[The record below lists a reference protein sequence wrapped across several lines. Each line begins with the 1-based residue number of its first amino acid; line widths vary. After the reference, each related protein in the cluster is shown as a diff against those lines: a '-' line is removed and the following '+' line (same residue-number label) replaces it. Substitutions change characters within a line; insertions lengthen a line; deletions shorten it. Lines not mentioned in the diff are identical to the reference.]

1 MKKFDVVTFK
11 DNEFTLDVR
20 TDKSNETVWLTQ
32 NEMAKLFNVTKD
44 NIGLHINNI
53 YNENELDL
61 STTEESSVVQTEG
74 TRRVKRK
81 LKLYNLDVI
90 ISVGYR
96 VKSKRGILFRR
107 WANKVLKDYLIQ
119 GYAVNERRLIALN
132 KTIDIQNRMLS
143 STLEIDNQE
152 LVNVVNEY
160 TRALDLLDDYDHQR
174 VKKIKGHKDTYILKY
189 KDCRKIIDSM
199 KFSNQSKL
207 FGVENEE
214 GKLNGILAAVYQNV
228 FGKEVYETL
237 EDKAAHLLYFL
248 VKDHPFV
255 DGCKR
260 IGATLFLEF
269 LNKNGVLVKKGKLL
283 ISNDALV
290 AVTLLVAESKP
301 EEMDIIVKIVNNLL
315 SNKY

>member
-1 MKKFDVVTFK
+1 MKKYDIVTFK
-11 DNEFTLDVR
+11 DDEFTLEVR
-20 TDKSNETVWLTQ
+20 ADKLQETVWLTQ
-32 NEMAKLFNVTKD
+32 DEIGNLFGKARST
-44 NIGLHINNI
+44 ITEHINNI
-53 YNENELDL
+53 FSTNELDKN
-61 STTEESSVVQTEG
+61 TSVG
-74 TRRVKRK
+74 FSDGRVNNRPP
-81 LKLYNLDVI
+81 KLYNLDVI
-90 ISVGYR
+90 LAVGYR
-96 VKSKRGILFRR
+96 VNSKRGILFRR
-107 WANKVLKDYLIQ
+107 WANKILKDYLIQ
-119 GYAVNERRLIALN
+119 GYAVNEKRLIALK
-132 KTIDIQNRMLS
+132 KTIEIQNRMLS

-160 TRALDLLDDYDHQR
+160 TNALDLLDDYDHQC
-174 VKKIKGHKDTYILKY
+174 VKKVKGHKDTYVLKY
-189 KDCRKIIDSM
+189 KDCRKIINSM

-207 FGVENEE
+207 FGVEKEE

-248 VKDHPFV
+248 IKDHPFV

-269 LNKNGVLVKKGKLL
+269 LNKNGVLVNKGKLL

-301 EEMDIIVKIVNNLL
+301 EEMDIIVRIVSNLL
-315 SNKY
+315 SNRN

>member
-1 MKKFDVVTFK
+1 MKKYDVITFK
-11 DNEFTLDVR
+11 DNEFTLEVR
-20 TDKSNETVWLTQ
+20 ADKTSETVWLTA
-32 NEMAKLFNVTKD
+32 EEIAKLFSVNRPAIVKHIQ
-44 NIGLHINNI
+44 NILNAG
-53 YNENELDL
+53 ELDN
-61 STTEESSVVQTEG
+61 STCSVLEQVRTEG
-74 TRRVKRK
+74 DRLINRK
-81 LKLYNLDVI
+81 IKIFNLDMIV
-90 ISVGYR
+90 SVGYR
-96 VKSKRGILFRR
+96 VNSKRGILFRR

-119 GYAVNERRLIALN
+119 GYAVNEKRLIALK
-132 KTIDIQNRMLS
+132 KTIEIQNRMLS

-160 TRALDLLDDYDHQR
+160 TNALDLLDDYDHQR
-174 VKKIKGHKDTYILKY
+174 VRKVKGHKDTYILKY
-189 KDCRKIIDSM
+189 KDCRKIINSM

-207 FGVENEE
+207 FGVEKEE

-248 VKDHPFV
+248 IKDHPFI

-269 LNKNGVLVKKGKLL
+269 LNKNGVLVNKGKLL

-301 EEMDIIVKIVNNLL
+301 EEMDIIVRIVSNLL

>member
-1 MKKFDVVTFK
+1 MKKYDVITFK
-11 DNEFTLDVR
+11 DNEFTLEVR
-20 TDKSNETVWLTQ
+20 ADKSNETVWLTQ
-32 NEMAKLFNVTKD
+32 KEMAKLFNVTAD
-44 NIGLHINNI
+44 NVGLHIKNI
-53 YNENELDL
+53 YREEELET
-61 STTEESSVVQTEG
+61 STSEESSVVQTEG
-74 TRRVKRK
+74 ARKVERRV
-81 LKLYNLDVI
+81 KLYNLDVI

-96 VKSKRGILFRR
+96 IKSKRGVLFRR

-119 GYAVNERRLIALN
+119 GYAVNEKRLIALK
-132 KTIDIQNRMLS
+132 KTVEIQNRMLS

-160 TRALDLLDDYDHQR
+160 TNALDLLDDYDHQR
-174 VKKIKGHKDTYILKY
+174 VKKAKGHRDTYVLKY
-189 KDCRKIIDSM
+189 KDCRKIINSM
-199 KFSNQSKL
+199 KFTNQSKL
-207 FGVENEE
+207 FGVEKEE

-248 VKDHPFV
+248 IKDHPFI

-269 LNKNGVLVKKGKLL
+269 LNRNGVLVNKGKLL

-301 EEMDIIVKIVNNLL
+301 EEMDIIVRIVSNLL

>member
-1 MKKFDVVTFK
+1 MKKYDVITFK
-11 DNEFTLDVR
+11 DNEFTLEVR
-20 TDKSNETVWLTQ
+20 ADKPNETVWLTID
-32 NEMAKLFNVTKD
+32 EMSKLYGRDRTV
-44 NIGLHINNI
+44 ISRHIKNI
-53 YNENELDL
+53 YSENELDKNQ
-61 STTEESSVVQTEG
+61 TRAKIAQVQLEG
-74 TRRVKRK
+74 TKKVKR
-81 LKLYNLDVI
+81 LFESFNLDMI

-96 VKSKRGILFRR
+96 VNSKRGILFRR

-119 GYAVNERRLIALN
+119 GYAVNEKRLIALK
-132 KTIDIQNRMLS
+132 KTVEIQNRMLS

-160 TRALDLLDDYDHQR
+160 TNALDLLDDYDHQR
-174 VKKIKGHKDTYILKY
+174 VKKIKGHKDTYVLKY
-189 KDCRKIIDSM
+189 KDCRKIINSM

-207 FGVENEE
+207 FGVEKEE

-248 VKDHPFV
+248 IKDHPFI

-269 LNKNGVLVKKGKLL
+269 LNKNGVLVKKGQLL

-290 AVTLLVAESKP
+290 AVTLLIAESKP
-301 EEMDIIVKIVNNLL
+301 EEMDIIVKIIANLL
-315 SNKY
+315 SK

>member
-1 MKKFDVVTFK
+1 MKKYDVVTFK

-20 TDKSNETVWLTQ
+20 TDKTNETVWLTQ
-32 NEMAKLFNVTKD
+32 EEIAKLFGKARST
-44 NIGLHINNI
+44 ITEHINNI
-53 YNENELDL
+53 FSSKELDK
-61 STTEESSVVQTEG
+61 STSVGFSDE
-74 TRRVKRK
+74 RVNNRPAKF
-81 LKLYNLDVI
+81 YNLDVI
-90 ISVGYR
+90 LAVGYR
-96 VKSKRGILFRR
+96 VNSKRGILFRK
-107 WANKVLKDYLIQ
+107 WANKILKDYLIQ
-119 GYAVNERRLIALN
+119 GYAVNERRLIALK
-132 KTIDIQNRMLS
+132 KTIEIQNRMLS

-160 TRALDLLDDYDHQR
+160 TNALDLLDDYDHQR
-174 VKKIKGHKDTYILKY
+174 IKKIKGHKDTYVLKY

-207 FGVENEE
+207 FGVEKEE

-228 FGKEVYETL
+228 FGKEVYESL

-248 VKDHPFV
+248 IKDHPFI

-269 LNKNGVLVKKGKLL
+269 LNKNGALVKKGKLL

-301 EEMDIIVKIVNNLL
+301 EEMDIIVKIITNLL
-315 SNKY
+315 ATF